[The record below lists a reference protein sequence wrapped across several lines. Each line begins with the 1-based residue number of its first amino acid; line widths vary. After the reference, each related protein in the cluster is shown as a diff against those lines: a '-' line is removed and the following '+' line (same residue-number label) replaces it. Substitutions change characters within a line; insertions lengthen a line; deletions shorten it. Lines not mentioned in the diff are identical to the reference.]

1 MASPLTLPWTLACVA
16 LVAWLLR
23 REVRTSPPVTA
34 ASWIPWA
41 WLVLVS
47 SRALSDWLGVGA
59 PRGSAEAFAE
69 GSPIDRMA
77 YLALMVAGLV
87 VLARRRLPWADL
99 AAVNKLLLAYL
110 LYCAAS
116 TLWAD
121 EPGLAARRLVK
132 DAGNLV
138 MALVLLTEPQPW
150 RATATVLRRVALLL
164 LPLSV
169 LFILAYPELG
179 TAHRLD
185 GSVMYTGVTNQKNE
199 LGRLCLVVG
208 TVLLWQRFYD
218 RPAWAPPTRTD
229 TILALALT
237 ALALGL
243 LTLSESRTALA
254 CLALNAVLLLAARAP
269 LLRTR
274 PARVVGAAAAGAVVL
289 GTLDLFFGLRE
300 SAFALLGRDP
310 TLTHRT
316 GIWQALLAMPT
327 QPALGE
333 GFMSFWSGPRLL
345 EIWRTLQAGILQAH
359 NGYLEQYLNLGW
371 IGAGF
376 MVALLASG
384 VLGARRQLATDAA
397 GGLLRLC
404 CVASAALYNVS
415 EAAFHG
421 QNAVWVLTLLAVLDG
436 RPLARATAGATDR
449 STAHT
454 APDSAGTTARGGAR
468 W

>member
-1 MASPLTLPWTLACVA
+1 MASPLTLPGTLACLA
-16 LVAWLLR
+16 FVAWLLQRER
-23 REVRTSPPVTA
+23 RGPAQASPA
-34 ASWIPWA
+34 CWIVWA
-41 WLVLVS
+41 WLLLVS

-77 YLALMVAGLV
+77 YLALMLAGLV
-87 VLARRRLPWADL
+87 ALGRRRLPWADL

-121 EPGLAARRLVK
+121 APALAARRLIK
-132 DAGNLV
+132 DTGNLV

-150 RATATVLRRVALLL
+150 RATAVVLRRVALVL

-169 LFILAYPELG
+169 LFILAYPTLG
-179 TAHRLD
+179 TDQRLD

-208 TVLLWQRFYD
+208 TVLLWQWLYD
-218 RPAWAPPTRTD
+218 RRAWAAPARAD
-229 TILALALT
+229 RLVALALT

-243 LTLSESRTALA
+243 LALSESRTALA
-254 CLALNAVLLLAARAP
+254 CLVLNAALLLAGRAP

-274 PARVVGAAAAGAVVL
+274 PSRVVGAAVAGMLVL
-289 GTLDLFFGLRE
+289 GTLDLLFGLRE
-300 SAFALLGRDP
+300 SAFALLGRDA

-316 GIWQALLAMPT
+316 GIWQTLLAMPT

-333 GFMSFWSGPRLL
+333 GFMSFWSGPRLQ

-371 IGAGF
+371 IGTGF
-376 MVALLASG
+376 MVALLAAG
-384 VLGARRQLATDAA
+384 VLGARRQLATDAT

-436 RPLARATAGATDR
+436 RPLARMAAK
-449 STAHT
+449 
-454 APDSAGTTARGGAR
+454 GGAR
-468 W
+468 